1 VSQVTRRVLPLATLL
16 FCASAPLRLSAQE
29 SRPAWELGVR
39 GTILMNGFYNDNK
52 VNNSDVPAFAMPA
65 DAPGSLPMAGLGGA
79 IRQTRLIST
88 GDLAGFGGGDL
99 HAELD
104 VDFYGGQL
112 GNGRTSPL
120 LRIRRAFGEVK
131 WARASLLIGQEG
143 PLVADVNPR
152 GLATVGIPGYASAGN
167 LWLWIPQI
175 RAGYDL
181 TSGDGVRLGI
191 DIAALAP
198 TTEEPQNPFATA
210 PNTAERSGRP
220 MLEGRLRA
228 RWGEGGELA
237 VGGHTGS
244 LATTGDTLLTTTGVV
259 VTGIVPLGPS
269 LELRG
274 EWFTG
279 KGLVGLGG
287 GAIGQPYNSDGEPL
301 ESTGGWAQLNVEAG
315 PRWEFGVGFGYDD
328 PNGTAADEGNVAF
341 RDKNTQ
347 YGARV
352 QWRPAPVVV
361 AFEYRHF
368 ATEWGGGIGE
378 RTASHLNLAAGVEF

>member
-1 VSQVTRRVLPLATLL
+1 MSQVTRRALPVLALI

-52 VNNSDVPAFAMPA
+52 LNNSDVPAFVMPTGPA
-65 DAPGSLPMAGLGGA
+65 DSFPLASLGGA
-79 IRQTRLIST
+79 IRQTRLVGT

-104 VDFYGGQL
+104 VDFFGGQL

-120 LRIRRAFGEVK
+120 LRIRRAFGEMK
-131 WARASLLIGQEG
+131 WERASILIGQEG

-152 GLATVGIPGYASAGN
+152 GLATVGIPGYAAAGN

-175 RAGYDL
+175 RVGYDL
-181 TSGDGVRLGI
+181 SSGDGVRFGV
-191 DIAALAP
+191 DVAALAP
-198 TTEEPQNPFATA
+198 TTEEAQTTFGTT

-244 LATTGDTLLTTTGVV
+244 LATPGDTLLTTSGVV
-259 VTGIVPLGPS
+259 VTGIVPLGGS

-274 EWFTG
+274 EWFSG

-287 GAIGQPYNSDGEPL
+287 GGIGQPFNSDGEPL
-301 ESTGGWAQLNVEAG
+301 ESTGGWAQLNIEAG

-328 PNGTAADEGNVAF
+328 PNGTATDEGATTF

-347 YGARV
+347 YGARI
-352 QWRPAPVVV
+352 QWRPAPVIF

>member
-1 VSQVTRRVLPLATLL
+1 MSQVTRRVLPLLVLL
-16 FCASAPLRLSAQE
+16 CSAAAPLRLSAQE

-39 GTILMNGFYNDNK
+39 GTILMNGFYNDNR
-52 VNNSDVPAFAMPA
+52 VNNTDVPAFVNHTEAA
-65 DAPGSLPMAGLGGA
+65 VLLPVASLGGA
-79 IRQTRLIST
+79 IRQTRLIGT

-104 VDFYGGQL
+104 VDFFGGQL

-120 LRIRRAFGEVK
+120 LRIRRAFGEMK

-152 GLATVGIPGYASAGN
+152 GLATVGIPGYAAAGN

-181 TSGDGVRLGI
+181 TSGDGLTFGV
-191 DIAALAP
+191 DVAALAP
-198 TTEEPQNPFATA
+198 TTEEGQPLFGTS
-210 PNTAERSGRP
+210 PNLAERSGRP
-220 MLEGRLRA
+220 MFEGRLRA
-228 RWGEGGELA
+228 RWGEDGELA

-244 LATTGDTLLTTTGVV
+244 LATGGDTLLTTNGIVL
-259 VTGIVPLGPS
+259 TGIIPLGPS

-287 GAIGQPYNSDGEPL
+287 GGIGQGYNSDSEPL
-301 ESTGGWAQLNVEAG
+301 ESTGGWAQLNIEAG

-328 PNGTAADEGNVAF
+328 PNGTSTDEGSNTF

-347 YGARV
+347 YGARI
-352 QWRPAPVVV
+352 QWRPAPVVF
-361 AFEYRHF
+361 AFEYRHL
-368 ATEWGGGIGE
+368 ATTWGGGVGE
-378 RTASHLNLAAGVEF
+378 QTATHLNLAAGVEF